1 MLHLLTLVLFRIK
14 LVCVAIVSCGTVNV
28 AWLLEHTCRGPT
40 LKRRSGTCPPSRH
53 AKLSHSTK
61 RWKRFLR
68 TSARTSVNAA
78 EQSSARVVSA
88 CPSKCKI
95 HNPIWS
101 TKNAHTYRTYCM
113 RTCLP
118 SLEQRT
124 SKTIHGCIYLVEP
137 THTGLSIFPGPSGF
151 IIARVAEGNLVGN
164 SEGIRGNSMVV
175 SGNSMDL
182 VSAWSYKY

>member
-95 HNPIWS
+95 HNPIWI

-137 THTGLSIFPGPSGF
+137 THRIKHLSWALWVHHCTCRGREFGGEF
-151 IIARVAEGNLVGN
+151 GGN
-164 SEGIRGNSMVV
+164 SREFDGGFGEFDGFGKCVE
-175 SGNSMDL
+175 L
-182 VSAWSYKY
+182 

>member
-95 HNPIWS
+95 HNPIWITKKCAHIPYVLHAHMS
-101 TKNAHTYRTYCM
+101 TESRTTDKQNNTWMYLLSRA
-113 RTCLP
+113 RTP
-118 SLEQRT
+118 RI
-124 SKTIHGCIYLVEP
+124 KH
-137 THTGLSIFPGPSGF
+137 LSWALWVHHCTCRGREFGGEF
-151 IIARVAEGNLVGN
+151 EGNSREFDGGFGEFDGFGKCVEL
-164 SEGIRGNSMVV
+164 
-175 SGNSMDL
+175 
-182 VSAWSYKY
+182 